1 LIIIL
6 FLERLQ
12 IVRHK
17 TPFTYRSILKLNNV
31 QESDAQNYL
40 CTGKMNALNHE
51 TSDTLSDYVN
61 YKLVI
66 HGKYKLI

>member
-1 LIIIL
+1 LFIIL

-31 QESDAQNYL
+31 QESDAQNYF
-40 CTGKMNALNHE
+40 CTGKYANHE
-51 TSDTLSDYVN
+51 ISDALSDYVN

>member
-1 LIIIL
+1 
-6 FLERLQ
+6 
-12 IVRHK
+12 VPHK
-17 TPFTYRSILKLNNV
+17 TPFTYRSILKLNYV

-51 TSDTLSDYVN
+51 VSNEALSDYVN

-66 HGKYKLI
+66 HGKYKFI